1 MKSVSMR
8 KDISRIGFS
17 LEGLLGDMEKV
28 QTVLMKDEEHHFH
41 EWLSSYWV
49 MPEKL
54 IFIVEN
60 RLNKVTSE

>member
-1 MKSVSMR
+1 MKSLSMR

-28 QTVLMKDEEHHFH
+28 QTVLMKDEEHHLH

-60 RLNKVTSE
+60 RLNKVTSK